1 MEDMEDDDIHYFG
14 SRFAPSESHCPS
26 ALSSCVVGVVVVVVA
41 SPPFTHL
48 RHQMKMH
55 KGRSWPRV
63 PGP

>member
-14 SRFAPSESHCPS
+14 SRFAPSESHCLLAS
-26 ALSSCVVGVVVVVVA
+26 SSCVVGVVVVVVA
-41 SPPFTHL
+41 SPFTHL

-55 KGRSWPRV
+55 KGPSWPRV